1 MTTLASTLRRFR
13 RSDDGAVAMIFG
25 LSMIPMLMVAGAA
38 VDYARAA
45 REKAVLGA
53 AIDATGL
60 ALAQDARRLD
70 LAALKIKGQAY
81 FDAVHKAQ
89 GGVGSPELDVR
100 VNVATQRLTISAAA
114 PVPTSLMQLAG
125 VSQLS
130 VSSAATVA
138 YGTPKIEVALVLDNT
153 GSMSRSGKMAALQAA
168 ATDFVNQLAAKA
180 TTAGEIKVGVV
191 PFATQ
196 VRLDPARASLIPA
209 GATSVDPTRAPWL
222 SFASVSPTAW
232 TASACISDRPYA
244 GDFDVSPRA
253 GALYPAKPCQF
264 ANLSTMIGLSDV
276 RDAASAQQL
285 RDAIAAMRPDG
296 NTNLT
301 VGLSWGQWAL
311 TPGNPLA
318 AAAPAS
324 DPDVQKFLVLL
335 TDGDNTANG
344 FGMTP
349 AQIDDRTRL
358 ACAAAKAPGQR
369 TTVYTIRVI
378 DGNIGLLRDCAS
390 SPDKYYEAAD
400 ASQIQPAFKKIL
412 DSILRIR
419 LAS

>member
-1 MTTLASTLRRFR
+1 MTTLASAFRSFR
-13 RSDDGAVAMIFG
+13 RADDGAVAMIFG
-25 LSMIPMLMVAGAA
+25 LSMIPMMVAAGAA

-45 REKAVLGA
+45 REKAVIGA
-53 AIDATGL
+53 AVDATSL

-70 LAALKIKGQAY
+70 LASLKLKGQSY
-81 FDAVHKAQ
+81 FDAVHHAQ
-89 GGVGSPELDVR
+89 GGVGSPTIDLR
-100 VNVATQRLTISAAA
+100 VDAAAQRLTVSAAA
-114 PVPTSLMQLAG
+114 AVPTTLMKLAG
-125 VSQLS
+125 VTQLS
-130 VSSAATVA
+130 VGSAATVA

-168 ATDFVNQLAAKA
+168 ATDFVNQLAAKS
-180 TTAGEIKVGVV
+180 TTAGEIKVGVI

-196 VRLDPARASLIPA
+196 VRLDPARAGLIPA
-209 GATSVDPTRAPWL
+209 GATSVDPARAPWL
-222 SFASVSPTAW
+222 SFAGVTPSNW
-232 TASACISDRPYA
+232 TGSACVSDRPYV
-244 GDFDVSPRA
+244 GDFDVDARA
-253 GALYPAKPCQF
+253 DALYPAKPCQF
-264 ANLSTMIGLSDV
+264 GKLSTMIGLTDV
-276 RDAASAQQL
+276 NDPASAKL
-285 RDAIAAMRPDG
+285 RDAIGAMRPEG

-301 VGLSWGQWAL
+301 IGLSWGQWAL

-324 DPDVQKFLVLL
+324 NPDVQKFLVLL

-344 FGMTP
+344 FGMAP

-358 ACAAAKAPGQR
+358 ACAAAKAPAAR

-378 DGNIGLLRDCAS
+378 DGNVGLLRECAS

-400 ASQIQPAFKKIL
+400 ASQIQPAFQKIL